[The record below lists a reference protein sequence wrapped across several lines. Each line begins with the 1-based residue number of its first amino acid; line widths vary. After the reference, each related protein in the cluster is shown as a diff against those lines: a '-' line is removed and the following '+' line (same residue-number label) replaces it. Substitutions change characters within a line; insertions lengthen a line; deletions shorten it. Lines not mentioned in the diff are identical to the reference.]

1 LRCEEHTLP
10 DNICLRCKYKPP
22 LTRDIHDDVSAK
34 IYNPLGFEDGWPK
47 TETLAAGMGTGI
59 DGAAKTFG
67 TPVAIL
73 SSEQDATED
82 RPTDQNIRVTQII
95 DFQLTFR
102 NVLIPLFPSLKTP
115 LRVLT
120 YSTALSPLSVF
131 WRRLMARWKDLVLP
145 FLMVVVASAETKNCL
160 LGAPPKFSFLI
171 FVCQW
176 LTWRVATSPG
186 GGDPCCGCS
195 TRCVTYIPWALSIRN
210 W

>member
-95 DFQLTFR
+95 DFQLT
-102 NVLIPLFPSLKTP
+102 
-115 LRVLT
+115 
-120 YSTALSPLSVF
+120 
-131 WRRLMARWKDLVLP
+131 
-145 FLMVVVASAETKNCL
+145 
-160 LGAPPKFSFLI
+160 
-171 FVCQW
+171 
-176 LTWRVATSPG
+176 
-186 GGDPCCGCS
+186 
-195 TRCVTYIPWALSIRN
+195 
-210 W
+210 